1 MTLVI
6 TENTIVNNR
15 QYLNVIN
22 LMLDWSDTITIL
34 VIALEK
40 LLCI

>member
-40 LLCI
+40 LLCV